1 MADIVELP
9 IKVKRYTSLQ
19 RRSVFNPAEIRSM
32 FHSCYNGLQFP
43 EFARPLK
50 GSQFG
55 TKIMAQGTSAQMAL
69 EGQRGHAFTICGS
82 GDDGWVWMNL
92 VRYDGS
98 GTKAVPVKLSL
109 VLPYGF
115 KDYYFLSRTS

>member
-1 MADIVELP
+1 MENIVELP
-9 IKVKRYTSLQ
+9 IKVNRFTSLQ

-32 FHSCYNGLQFP
+32 FHPCYNGLQFP
-43 EFARPLK
+43 DFSRPLK

-55 TKIMAQGTSAQMAL
+55 TKIMAQGTSARIAL
-69 EGQRGHAFTICGS
+69 EGQKIHAFTIYGS

-98 GTKAVPVKLSL
+98 GTKAVPVKLSR
-109 VLPYGF
+109 VLPHGF
-115 KDYYFLSRTS
+115 KDYYFLSRKS